1 MRGETM
7 NTTRV
12 FGGLISVLA
21 IVSTTGCGQ
30 DVAEP
35 AAIETE
41 PAVAEV
47 AEPAVSVYEAALA
60 NALRP
65 EADRTHDADRKP
77 GAVLEFIGIEPGM
90 AVLDMFSGGG
100 WYAEVIAHVVGE
112 SGKVIAHSNVAYKGF
127 VGDALEERFA
137 TGRVPQVEILMAE
150 NNHLELEANSFDAI
164 MLVQSFHDLYHVDV
178 EGGWELIDAPA
189 FLAELMKGLR
199 PGGVVAV
206 IDHTAA
212 DGAPPETGD
221 SLHRIDP
228 ALVIANMEAAGF
240 MLDGQSDILRNL
252 DDDVSQTVFAPNI
265 RGKTDRFV
273 MRFKKPE

>member
-1 MRGETM
+1 M
-7 NTTRV
+7 NTTRA

-21 IVSTTGCGQ
+21 IVSVAGCGQ

-35 AAIETE
+35 VAMETE
-41 PAVAEV
+41 PGVVEATAPV
-47 AEPAVSVYEAALA
+47 VSVYEAALA
-60 NALRP
+60 NELRP
-65 EADRTHDADRKP
+65 EADRTRDADRKP
-77 GAVLEFIGIEPGM
+77 GEVLEFMGVEPGM

-112 SGKVIAHSNVAYKGF
+112 SGRVIAHSNVAYKGF

-137 TGRVPQVEILMAE
+137 TGRVPQAEILMAE
-150 NNHLELEANSFDAI
+150 NNHLELEADSLDAI
-164 MLVQSFHDLYHVDV
+164 MLVQSYHDLYHVDV
-178 EGGWELIDAPA
+178 EGGWELMDAPV
-189 FLAELMKGLR
+189 FLAELMKGLKS
-199 PGGVVAV
+199 GGVVAV

-221 SLHRIDP
+221 SLHRVDP
-228 ALVIANMEAAGF
+228 ALVIAGMEAAGF
-240 MLDGQSDILRNL
+240 VLDGQSDILRNP
-252 DDDVSQTVFAPNI
+252 DDDVSQIIFAPNI